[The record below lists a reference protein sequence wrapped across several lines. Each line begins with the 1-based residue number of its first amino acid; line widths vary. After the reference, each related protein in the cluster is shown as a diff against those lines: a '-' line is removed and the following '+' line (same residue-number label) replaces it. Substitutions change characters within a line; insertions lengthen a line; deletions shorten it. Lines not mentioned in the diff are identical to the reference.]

1 MTPIELIG
9 LRISVYTRIAR
20 LALEEKHVGYDLSE
34 ADIFADGGPPESY
47 LELHPFGTIPCLRQ
61 GDFVLYETGAIT
73 RYVDETCPGPNL
85 QPEDTRQR
93 ARMNQIIS
101 VLDNYAYRPMVWDVY
116 VQRIAVPE
124 GGGQPDEA
132 IIESGLRQ
140 SDRVLQQL
148 DGWCGA
154 GDFVAGNSL
163 TLADLY
169 AYPMLLY
176 FSQTEEGADRLQSMP
191 RVQAWMERMQV
202 RPSVQATTFYS
213 DQRRPTQ

>member
-20 LALEEKHVGYDLSE
+20 LALEEKHADYELSE
-34 ADIFADGGPPESY
+34 VDIFADGGPPESY

-73 RYVDETCPGPNL
+73 RYIDETCPGPGPGL
-85 QPEDTRQR
+85 QPGDARQR

-116 VQRIAVPE
+116 VQRIAVLE
-124 GGGQPDEA
+124 GDGQPDEA
-132 IIESGLRQ
+132 RIESGLTK
-140 SDRVLQQL
+140 SYRVLKQL
-148 DGWCGA
+148 DDWCGA
-154 GDFVAGNSL
+154 RDFLVGDSL

-176 FSQTEEGADRLQSMP
+176 FSRTREGDKLLQEVP
-191 RVQAWMERMQV
+191 RVQAWMERMQD
-202 RPSVQATTFYS
+202 RPSVLATTYHA
-213 DQRRPTQ
+213 D